1 MRKET
6 LGVAVAALMIISLG
20 VGYLAGGGRTT
31 TVTVTTTSDAYQQ
44 VESAYEAHLTQL
56 YSRNIA
62 ALASEYTPNA
72 TVEWTGSQ
80 AVGPG
85 NYTGASTIKIL
96 WGSFI
101 GKFTN
106 FSLSNEYQS
115 IGVEGKVSVVNST
128 FDFRGYNVVGGSVN
142 GSVIAQD
149 VYENV
154 GGSWLIGRETW
165 NFTQFNGQ
173 IPTIIAG

>member
-1 MRKET
+1 MRKGT
-6 LGVAVAALMIISLG
+6 LGIAVAVLMIISFG

-31 TVTVTTTSDAYQQ
+31 TVTVTTTSDAYEQ
-44 VESAYEAHLTQL
+44 VESAYAAHLMQL
-56 YSRNIA
+56 NSRNIA
-62 ALASEYTPNA
+62 ALASEYEPNA
-72 TVEWTGSQ
+72 TLEWTGSQ

-85 NYTGASTIKIL
+85 NYTGASNIKIL

-101 GKFTN
+101 GKFIN

-115 IGVEGKVSVVNST
+115 IGVEGNVSVVNST
-128 FDFRGYNVVGGSVN
+128 FDFRGYDFVGGTVN
-142 GSVIAQD
+142 GSVVAQA
-149 VYENV
+149 VYEHV

-173 IPTIIAG
+173 IPTVIAG